1 LAPFMSI
8 LIQVSVHLQCHSLT
22 FQSLHDNRISA
33 SIIRS
38 IESRLEQ
45 RRLMSEL
52 GAAPLVQPRLFVC
65 GREHAGKTSLVSAL
79 QRGLLSSASLVTDE
93 ERLPDRSEKAV
104 KDRTRGVAVSVLE
117 LSGDTRFSVWDFAG
131 QLQYYV
137 THELFLAAESAI
149 FVIVC
154 RLSEEKSKRE
164 ADLEYWMRFIATRFP
179 PEVRS

>member
-1 LAPFMSI
+1 M
-8 LIQVSVHLQCHSLT
+8 H
-22 FQSLHDNRISA
+22 
-33 SIIRS
+33 S
-38 IESRLEQ
+38 IERRLEE

-79 QRGLLSSASLVTDE
+79 QRGWLSSLFTDE
-93 ERLPDRSEKAV
+93 EKLPDRSEKAV

-149 FVIVC
+149 FVVVC